1 MTNSQPWGGR
11 FREGLAEAAF
21 RFSASLDVDGRL
33 FREDIAGSIAHA
45 QMLADCGII
54 SAEDGEA
61 ITNGLIALRA
71 DIEAGRVEFPADAED
86 IHMAVEK
93 LLIERIGP
101 AGGRL
106 HTARSRNDQV
116 ALDIRLYLRRRADE
130 LVESIRQLQR
140 ALLRQAELHAE
151 TVMPGYTHLQRAQ
164 PVLLGHHLLAYLQML
179 ERDRTR
185 LLDCQRRADTSPLGA
200 AALAGTSFPID
211 RHAVAA
217 NLGFAGIVENSMDAV
232 STRDHV
238 MEFVAACS
246 IGMCN
251 LSRLAEEV
259 ILWATTEFHF
269 IEIGDAFSTGSSI
282 MPQKKNPD
290 MAELVRGKTGQAYG
304 ALISLLTT
312 MKGLPLSYN
321 RDMQEDKRP
330 MFQAADTWDNSLSI
344 MAGMLDNSTFNASVM
359 QAAAAGGFSTA
370 TEIADYLVR
379 CGTPFR
385 DAHGVAGAI
394 VGYCVQRGLSL
405 VELDLPTLQTFSP
418 AFASDIFDH
427 LDPNLAVQ
435 QRRSAGGA
443 SPQEVARQ
451 VAWWKGELGSQ

>member
-1 MTNSQPWGGR
+1 MTNPQPWGGR
-11 FREGLAEAAF
+11 FRKGLAEVAF
-21 RFSASLDVDGRL
+21 RFSASLDVDKRL

-54 SAEDGEA
+54 TPEDGIA
-61 ITNGLIALRA
+61 ITQGLIVLRA
-71 DIEAGRVEFPADAED
+71 EIESGSVEFPADAED

-93 LLIERIGP
+93 LLIERIGA

-106 HTARSRNDQV
+106 HTARSRNDQI
-116 ALDIRLYLRRRADE
+116 ALDIRLYLRRRVDE
-130 LVESIRQLQR
+130 LAGNIQQLQR
-140 ALLRQAELHAE
+140 TLLRQAELHAE

-164 PVLLGHHLLAYLQML
+164 PVLLGHHLLAYIQML

-185 LLDCQRRADTSPLGA
+185 LLDCQRRADVSPLGA

-217 NLGFAGIVENSMDAV
+217 NLGFAGIVENSIDAV
-232 STRDHV
+232 SSRDHLL
-238 MEFVAACS
+238 EFVAACS
-246 IGMCN
+246 IGMSN

-290 MAELVRGKTGQAYG
+290 MAELVRGKTGRVYG
-304 ALISLLTT
+304 AMMSLLTT

-321 RDMQEDKRP
+321 RDMQEDKLP
-330 MFQAADTWDNSLSI
+330 LFDAADTWGDALVI
-344 MAGMLDNSTFNASVM
+344 MAEMLDSSTFNVNSM

-379 CGTPFR
+379 CGVPFR
-385 DAHGVAGAI
+385 DAHGIAGAI
-394 VGYCVQRGLSL
+394 VGYCVEHNLTL
-405 VELDLPTLQTFSP
+405 DKLDLSTLQKFSSAFSTNIFSYLNP
-418 AFASDIFDH
+418 AT
-427 LDPNLAVQ
+427 AVQ
-435 QRRSAGGA
+435 QRRSAGCA
-443 SPQEVARQ
+443 SPQEVKRQ
-451 VAWWKGELGSQ
+451 LEWWKSRVST